1 MCRSENE
8 IPLSWNKNSL
18 ETEFSQLEM
27 ILDVMKSNA
36 IILEMR
42 KTEPQRAACR
52 RSQSQ
57 GIKCRE
63 GLSRKPKS

>member
-1 MCRSENE
+1 ML
-8 IPLSWNKNSL
+8 IKDLK
-18 ETEFSQLEM
+18 M

-36 IILEMR
+36 VILEMR
-42 KTEPQRAACR
+42 KTEPQQAACH